1 MGIEGLCVF
10 GFWLSLCVGLRSR
23 AMDAT
28 HACMIVAL
36 KMCEVDRSQQSMMEF
51 PQSLSQGSFQF
62 SFSLEAEAS
71 GL

>member
-1 MGIEGLCVF
+1 
-10 GFWLSLCVGLRSR
+10 
-23 AMDAT
+23 MDAT

-36 KMCEVDRSQQSMMEF
+36 KMCEVDRSQQSMMEL